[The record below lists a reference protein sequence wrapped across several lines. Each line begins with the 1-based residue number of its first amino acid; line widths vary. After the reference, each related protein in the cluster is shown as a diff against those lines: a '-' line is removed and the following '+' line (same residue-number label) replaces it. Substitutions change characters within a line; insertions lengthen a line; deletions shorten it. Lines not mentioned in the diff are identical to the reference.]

1 MWGCGHEG
9 MKIAWVGWPKVC
21 NAVEVGGLGIKNIR
35 KFNEALLAK
44 WKWRLG
50 TEEVR
55 VWKEI
60 LESRYGSWR
69 DMNTS
74 RTVRQISN
82 WWVNLCKVCDAENHS
97 NWFDNNVDERL
108 RMGKRL
114 GFGRING

>member
-1 MWGCGHEG
+1 LWGCGHEG